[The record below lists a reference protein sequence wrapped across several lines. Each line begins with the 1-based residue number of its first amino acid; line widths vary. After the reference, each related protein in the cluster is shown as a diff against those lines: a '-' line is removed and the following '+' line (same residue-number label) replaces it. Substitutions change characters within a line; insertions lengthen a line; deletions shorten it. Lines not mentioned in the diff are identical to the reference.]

1 MLLKAMELFSDIDGM
16 SFIKVPKEMSTCILP
31 VNTVWKE
38 MFFSKEIIVSDFLNL
53 SDLSTVHYWGFI
65 QT

>member
-38 MFFSKEIIVSDFLNL
+38 MFFSKEIIV
-53 SDLSTVHYWGFI
+53 
-65 QT
+65 